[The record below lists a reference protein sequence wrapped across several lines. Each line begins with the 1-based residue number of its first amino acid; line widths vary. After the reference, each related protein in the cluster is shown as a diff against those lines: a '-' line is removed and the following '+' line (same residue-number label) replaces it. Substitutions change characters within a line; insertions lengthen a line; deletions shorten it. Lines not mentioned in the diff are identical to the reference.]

1 MGMAAIKF
9 NDDIWLAD
17 VLYFQSL
24 ALLKCPTRLTLLGC
38 MLACLTLVPVMVDG
52 CPTIRPRGYRKYCFC
67 NPGQGPRS
75 GFFNARGGDRRAR
88 PAHPTPDDI

>member
-38 MLACLTLVPVMVDG
+38 MLACLTLVPVMVDD
-52 CPTIRPRGYRKYCFC
+52 CPTIRPRGYRKYCFLQSR
-67 NPGQGPRS
+67 PGAEI
-75 GFFNARGGDRRAR
+75 GFFQCQGRGSTGKARS
-88 PAHPTPDDI
+88 PHP